1 MWKGKITE
9 ELRQLAHQ
17 YMDEN
22 HGVGPDSYDELN
34 YDAMTY
40 EELVGFIRSAL
51 ERGVELPDVVPF
63 FED

>member
-1 MWKGKITE
+1 MWNGEMTQ
-9 ELRQLAHQ
+9 ELMRLFDQYTDAH
-17 YMDEN
+17 DGIE
-22 HGVGPDSYDELN
+22 PDGYDELN

-51 ERGVELPDVVPF
+51 EQGVELPDVVPF

>member
-1 MWKGKITE
+1 MWSGAVTE
-9 ELRQLAHQ
+9 ELKKLARQYEEMFQGAWV
-17 YMDEN
+17 D
-22 HGVGPDSYDELN
+22 GYDELN